1 MYVYVETCEAA
12 VDANLTNSRLNL
24 HVCVCVCVCVCEHR
38 SLQQSLACIGDDL
51 MLQSIP

>member
-24 HVCVCVCVCVCEHR
+24 HVCVCVCVCVNTVLYSNHWR
-38 SLQQSLACIGDDL
+38 ASVTI
-51 MLQSIP
+51 